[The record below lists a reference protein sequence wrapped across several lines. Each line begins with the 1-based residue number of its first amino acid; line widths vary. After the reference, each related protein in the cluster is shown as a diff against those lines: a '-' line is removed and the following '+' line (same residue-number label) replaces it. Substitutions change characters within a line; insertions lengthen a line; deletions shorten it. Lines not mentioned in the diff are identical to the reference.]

1 MNYFVPLCI
10 FFCICL
16 WQLGDAAPYI
26 SVQSSSRSSSQKMMG
41 GMLRTLYDYNVQ
53 DNVNDSSGQLV
64 HTHKA
69 DFNSDV
75 MSPHE
80 VEKVRHQLA
89 ISPVIYHL

>member
-1 MNYFVPLCI
+1 MNYFVLLGI
-10 FFCICL
+10 FSCICV

-53 DNVNDSSGQLV
+53 DSVNDLSGQLV
-64 HTHKA
+64 HTRNA

-75 MSPHE
+75 MSPNE
-80 VEKVRHQLA
+80 VEKVRHQLL
-89 ISPVIYHL
+89 IPVIYH